1 MLIYQMINH
10 LNLVPFSPESI
21 GDLQRVVE
29 FVENK
34 NPYAARRIAIDL
46 QEGVEKLKQFPLIG
60 LPVFKCTDPE
70 KIRDLYMGDYT
81 VRYFIA
87 NEVIYILR
95 IWHGIEN
102 EKYL

>member
-1 MLIYQMINH
+1 MMKVKYSQ
-10 LNLVPFSPESI
+10 ESI
-21 GDLQRVVE
+21 SDLQRVVE

-60 LPVFKCTDPE
+60 LPVLKAPDPE
-70 KIRDLYMGDYT
+70 KMRDLYVGDYT
-81 VRYFIA
+81 LRYLIA

-95 IWHGIEN
+95 IWHGREN
-102 EKYL
+102 EKNL